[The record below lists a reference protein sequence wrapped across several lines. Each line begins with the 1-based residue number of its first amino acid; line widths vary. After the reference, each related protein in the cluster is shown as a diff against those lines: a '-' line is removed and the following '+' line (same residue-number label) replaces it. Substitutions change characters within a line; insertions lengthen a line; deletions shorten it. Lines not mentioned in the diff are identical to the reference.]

1 MAELT
6 PMMKQYMQIK
16 EANKDSILFY
26 RLGDFYEMFFDDA
39 KTASKELELVLTG
52 RSCGQDERAPM
63 CGVPYHSAESY
74 IAKLVARGYKV
85 AICEQ
90 VTDPKLSK
98 GLVERDIVRVITPG
112 TVTDSAM
119 LDAGKNN
126 YMMSVCLFGSEAGIA
141 FADVSTGEFVCTVL
155 TGDDIVSVIVNEV
168 GRYSPKEAI
177 LNVNAS
183 LSTELVT
190 RLRERLGV
198 LITNVSDTMFDTQQA
213 SNVLYKR
220 FGEENI
226 TNNALARSAG
236 GALYSYLE
244 MTQKCD
250 LSCFKQIDFYLSAA
264 FMQLDLNTRQNLE
277 LTKTFRRAEHK
288 GSLLWVLDKTETSMG
303 RRKLISWLE
312 KPLCNIGQITARHS
326 AVGELLGENARRDKI
341 CTALSSV
348 GDIER
353 ILSRIS
359 MKTVNARELNA
370 LKDTLANIPSLRKTL
385 EYFNSPL
392 IKRLYGRIDPC
403 EDIYLLL
410 SAAIADEPPITIR
423 EGGIIKSGFDA
434 ERDELENLV
443 NNSKGILAQ
452 IEADEKART
461 GIPKLRVGYST
472 TFGYYIEVSNSYK
485 NMVPENYIRKQ
496 TLVNGERFI
505 TQELKELEDRI
516 LSANEKLTALEYTL
530 FCKIRDAVDAMSD
543 RLRETAEAV
552 AECDVLCSYASVA
565 KQNKY
570 VCPEMTAGDKIEIKN
585 GRHPVVEK
593 MQKDTM
599 FVPNDTV
606 LDCGEN
612 RLAVIT
618 GPNMAGKSTY
628 MRQIAVI
635 SIMAQAGSFV
645 PAASASLPV
654 VDKIFTRI
662 GASDDLSAGQST
674 FMVEMSEVAYI
685 LKNATK
691 SSLIILDEIGRGT
704 STYDGMSIAR
714 AVAEYAADRKKLGAK
729 TLFATHYHEL
739 TVLED
744 ELEGVKNYN
753 IAAKKRGDDIIF
765 LRRIVRGGA
774 DDSYGIEVA
783 KLAGVPDTV
792 TSRAKEILS
801 NLIEEGGLPRI
812 FKLEGKDLEDDMQI
826 SLGDGVAEELLEEL
840 KNIELDALT
849 PIESMNVLYKL
860 KQKALMG

>member
-1 MAELT
+1 MAEFT

-52 RSCGQDERAPM
+52 RSCGGDEKAPM
-63 CGVPYHSAESY
+63 CGVPYHSCESY
-74 IAKLVARGYKV
+74 IARLVARGYKV

-90 VTDPKLSK
+90 TTDPKESK
-98 GLVERDIVRVITPG
+98 GLVEREIVRVITPG
-112 TVTDSAM
+112 TVTDASM
-119 LDAGKNN
+119 LDAGRNN
-126 YMMSVCLFGSEAGIA
+126 FMMSVCLYDNAAGVA
-141 FADVSTGEFVCTVL
+141 FADVSTGEFLCTAL
-155 TGDDIVSVIVNEV
+155 SGKDIVTQILNEA

-177 LNVNAS
+177 LNINAK

-198 LITNVSDTMFDTQQA
+198 MVTEVDEDYFDGNLA
-213 SNVLYKR
+213 AVNIEKR
-220 FGEENI
+220 FGDRAAIPNEFAQ
-226 TNNALARSAG
+226 TAG
-236 GALYSYLE
+236 GALYAYLE

-250 LSCFKQIDFYLSAA
+250 LSCFEKIEFYQSAA
-264 FMQLDLNTRQNLE
+264 FMELDLNTRRNLE
-277 LTKTFRRAEHK
+277 LTETLRRGERK
-288 GSLLWVLDKTETSMG
+288 GSLLWVLDKTKTSMG
-303 RRKLISWLE
+303 GRKLISWLE
-312 KPLCNIGQITARHS
+312 KPLCNMAGITARHT
-326 AVGELLGENARRDKI
+326 AVGELVGDNARRDEVFA
-341 CTALSSV
+341 ALNNI

-370 LKDTLANIPSLRKTL
+370 LKETLAKLPAVKSAVEGAGSALLKSLYEK
-385 EYFNSPL
+385 
-392 IKRLYGRIDPC
+392 IDVC

-410 SAAIADEPPITIR
+410 DSAIAKEPPITIR
-423 EGGIIKSGFDA
+423 EGGIIKDGFDA
-434 ERDELENLV
+434 ERDELNALV
-443 NNSKGILAQ
+443 NNSKGVLAE
-452 IEADEKART
+452 IEAREKVKT
-461 GIPKLRVGYST
+461 GIPKLRVGYSS

-485 NMVPENYIRKQ
+485 ESVPQDYIRKQ

-505 TQELKELEDRI
+505 TQELKELEEKI
-516 LSANEKLTALEYTL
+516 LSANEKLVALEYSL
-530 FCKIRDAVDAMSD
+530 FCRIRDAVDAMAD
-543 RLRETAEAV
+543 RLRQSAEAIS
-552 AECDVLCSYASVA
+552 ACDVLCSFAAVA

-570 VCPEMTAGDKIEIKN
+570 VCPQMGTGDKIEIKN

-593 MQKDTM
+593 INTDSM
-599 FVPNDTV
+599 FVPNDTL
-606 LDCGEN
+606 LDCNEN
-612 RLAVIT
+612 LIAIIT

-628 MRQIAVI
+628 MRQVAAML
-635 SIMAQAGSFV
+635 IMAQAGSFV
-645 PAASASLPV
+645 PAASATLPI
-654 VDKIFTRI
+654 VDKLFTRI

-691 SSLIILDEIGRGT
+691 NSLIILDEIGRGT

-714 AVAEYAADRKKLGAK
+714 AVVEYIADRKKLGTK

-739 TVLED
+739 TEM
-744 ELEGVKNYN
+744 EGQTEGVKNYN

-774 DDSYGIEVA
+774 DDSYGVEVA
-783 KLAGVPDTV
+783 KLAGVPDSV
-792 TSRAKEILS
+792 IARAKDVLAELVS
-801 NLIEEGGLPRI
+801 LA
-812 FKLEGKDLEDDMQI
+812 GKPQAYRAPAVDDEPQI
-826 SLGDGVAEELLEEL
+826 SLGDGVAEELLTEL
-840 KNIELDALT
+840 QNIELDALT